1 MLWLSLSN
9 DYSPEERW
17 TTCPWDWSHMWLEK
31 FAKTKHIGD
40 VSGTWISCG
49 KKSAHGAL
57 TDVACVREICYGISF
72 PPVFYSQDDWGCKR
86 KHQEWKSKR
95 EKGGQTDMKLLRARV
110 KKCVTVLGKE
120 RLSSFCILVCKFECS
135 IHNFGGPFQAV
146 MDEQCIEL
154 NRWHGGTPQS
164 IILSHGFTFHHLVN
178 PHTHIHTCTWSARN
192 ISGCEKEAS

>member
-1 MLWLSLSN
+1 MLPVS
-9 DYSPEERW
+9 ERFV
-17 TTCPWDWSHMWLEK
+17 TEFPFLRFSILKMT
-31 FAKTKHIGD
+31 G
-40 VSGTWISCG
+40 
-49 KKSAHGAL
+49 
-57 TDVACVREICYGISF
+57 VARGNTRSE
-72 PPVFYSQDDWGCKR
+72 R
-86 KHQEWKSKR
+86 A
-95 EKGGQTDMKLLRARV
+95 GGRRGKLLRARV

-120 RLSSFCILVCKFECS
+120 RLSSFCTLACKFECS

-178 PHTHIHTCTWSARN
+178 PHTHIRTCTWSARN